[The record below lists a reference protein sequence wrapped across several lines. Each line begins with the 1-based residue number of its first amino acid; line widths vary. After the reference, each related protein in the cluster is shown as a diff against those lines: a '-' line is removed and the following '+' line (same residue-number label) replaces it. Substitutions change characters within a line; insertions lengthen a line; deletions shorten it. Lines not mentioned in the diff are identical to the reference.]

1 MSEASE
7 SGLVY
12 HVERKRRLR
21 GFLPLYVVLAV
32 LPVGAVLW
40 LVPVRMPEELPE
52 PRTGRVYYRDGRLMY
67 FQLMQRSP
75 QPFSLPEGADPA
87 GESAAR
93 LVVPLRRHSDYVALP
108 PADLYEDAGDSCV
121 LNEEAL
127 LALPPEPT
135 AEEQGEAPAAAASA
149 DDEAAIGK
157 PAVDDP
163 AVDDPDVDDPTV
175 DDPAADAGSDAPA
188 GTAEPLPLPTEQE
201 GGLR

>member
-75 QPFSLPEGADPA
+75 QPFRLPEGADPA

-135 AEEQGEAPAAAASA
+135 AEEQGEAPAAAASS
-149 DDEAAIGK
+149 DDETAIGK
-157 PAVDDP
+157 PA
-163 AVDDPDVDDPTV
+163 VDDPTV

>member
-75 QPFSLPEGADPA
+75 QPFRLPEGADPA

-149 DDEAAIGK
+149 DDETAIGK
-157 PAVDDP
+157 PAVDDS
-163 AVDDPDVDDPTV
+163 TV

>member
-75 QPFSLPEGADPA
+75 QPFRLPEGADPA

-149 DDEAAIGK
+149 DDETAIGK

-163 AVDDPDVDDPTV
+163 AV

>member
-75 QPFSLPEGADPA
+75 QPFRLPEGADPA

-135 AEEQGEAPAAAASA
+135 AEEQGGAPAAAASA
-149 DDEAAIGK
+149 DDETAIGK
-157 PAVDDP
+157 PA
-163 AVDDPDVDDPTV
+163 VDDPTV
-175 DDPAADAGSDAPA
+175 DDPAADAESDAPA

>member
-21 GFLPLYVVLAV
+21 GFLPLYVVLAA

-40 LVPVRMPEELPE
+40 LVPVRMPDELPE

-75 QPFSLPEGADPA
+75 QPFRLPEGADPA

-93 LVVPLRRHSDYVALP
+93 LVVPLRRVSDYVAMP
-108 PADLYEDAGDSCV
+108 PVDLYEDAGDSCV
-121 LNEEAL
+121 LDKAAL
-127 LALPPEPT
+127 LALPPET
-135 AEEQGEAPAAAASA
+135 EAEAWGEAAAETSA
-149 DDEAAIGK
+149 GVGTAIGK
-157 PAVDDP
+157 PAAD
-163 AVDDPDVDDPTV
+163 A
-175 DDPAADAGSDAPA
+175 PAADAGRGAPVK
-188 GTAEPLPLPTEQE
+188 TAERLSLPAEQE
-201 GGLR
+201 GGAR

>member
-75 QPFSLPEGADPA
+75 QPFRLPEGADPA

-149 DDEAAIGK
+149 DDETANGK
-157 PAVDDP
+157 PA
-163 AVDDPDVDDPTV
+163 VDDPTV
-175 DDPAADAGSDAPA
+175 DDPAADAESDAPA